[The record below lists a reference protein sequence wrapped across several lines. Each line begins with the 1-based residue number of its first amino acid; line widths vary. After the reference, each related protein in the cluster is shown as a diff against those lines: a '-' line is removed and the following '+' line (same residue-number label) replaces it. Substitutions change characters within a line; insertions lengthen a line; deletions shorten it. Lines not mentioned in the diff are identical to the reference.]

1 MYDTIK
7 FVIKESELDN
17 KICFLEEIPCRISV
31 DYNSLNRVVGH
42 LSNMRVEVRGTVLIV
57 EGSLLKYLK
66 GYNYADSLFVWGVRI
81 AVNKFSN
88 ALNVP
93 MRLASIR
100 RIDFGICFSMNC
112 KSWTYFDYLLHSN
125 GYHRSNIE
133 KTTLYFSKHD
143 LQLCFYDKRAE
154 MKKHKEFDGLEDI
167 QKLEVLRYELRFK
180 KVSSFFGR
188 VVRGSDLYNSAFYL
202 SVLEKWYDSYMVIR
216 KGVDMKVNLFRFG
229 GKKEFQRSC
238 VAFVMNQFNL
248 YEFLEKEFDNGK
260 INSKN
265 KYDIKEVMKDAGKL
279 ILDEG
284 GVIPVICELT
294 DKVHKT
300 YEYMKGR
307 VENLAPCYRNF
318 LDKTSSRFLKV

>member
-81 AVNKFSN
+81 AVNKLSN

-238 VAFVMNQFNL
+238 VAFVMNQ
-248 YEFLEKEFDNGK
+248 Y
-260 INSKN
+260 
-265 KYDIKEVMKDAGKL
+265 
-279 ILDEG
+279 
-284 GVIPVICELT
+284 
-294 DKVHKT
+294 
-300 YEYMKGR
+300 
-307 VENLAPCYRNF
+307 
-318 LDKTSSRFLKV
+318 